1 MTVREAL
8 LKGYNIEMKDLSPDG
23 NSNGIWPYKLLIEL
37 RNCVNSNENLTCEL
51 VFELNRAWNVAT
63 WLDVHFRRKYNA
75 EMHYEVDVDF
85 VVIHAN
91 QNSLEIVNHDIQEDS
106 FTQANRLN
114 IPKEINIRNETK
126 STDPTN
132 TQFNVGIT
140 SFGWE
145 LTKYDNYAVLGRY
158 IGGLEFLIENPRIE
172 EETALLKMQS
182 NQES

>member
-114 IPKEINIRNETK
+114 IPKEINIRKN
-126 STDPTN
+126 SIHRWSQIN
-132 TQFNVGIT
+132 IT
-140 SFGWE
+140 CDGYGKEIKWINIR
-145 LTKYDNYAVLGRY
+145 KRY
-158 IGGLEFLIENPRIE
+158 FIEMITRLREKFKLKFL
-172 EETALLKMQS
+172 K
-182 NQES
+182 